1 MNKTVEN
8 FFYKDK
14 NGDLGFIRL
23 IFGILGSLILA
34 YLTIMYI
41 GQFLI
46 FSMFENIVIAIILL
60 PLFWSIYSL
69 WIILSIT
76 KFYAVLKTIVSFII
90 LYILVFGIK

>member
-76 KFYAVLKTIVSFII
+76 KFYAVSKTIVSFVI
-90 LYILVFGIK
+90 LYILVFGLK